1 MKHVSFFLCGRYLRR
16 RRMMLLSITA
26 VALSCAL
33 LLITA
38 SLFTGFIAALETSTT
53 RHLGDIVLEAPSGE
67 LITDYETLRKEL
79 QKSAAVQ
86 AATAVL
92 KNHGLLLAGPG
103 KVRPVRVWGIQL
115 PQRLAVSPLQDTL
128 LIQKG
133 LSNPSFDPQNTG
145 EIGGF
150 VGIGVLA
157 APDEKTDEYNLDE
170 VRRYIG
176 QKMALTTG
184 SLQAAP
190 AGEQNG
196 PTQVQF
202 RRRVLRF
209 TCTDVMQT
217 GVWDLDEQNVF
228 VPIEALSA
236 VLYPDLPSPAADII
250 QIRLAPGV
258 SEETGLAIVRDIWDN
273 FAKDR
278 FAWGPFASIETSR
291 RLQAR
296 LIAEYRKQ
304 MGILL
309 VIFGLVSLSVIL
321 LVFCIFSLL
330 VMTKQK
336 DIAILKSC
344 GASRGDIAG
353 LFLAF
358 GFLNGFAG
366 AALGLLL
373 GWLITSHINPIEHQI
388 SRLFGLKIWKAGVY
402 MFSQIPNT
410 VDWTAAG
417 WILLA
422 AVAASIT
429 GALIPAFRAAWIEP
443 VRLLRYE

>member
-1 MKHVSFFLCGRYLRR
+1 
-16 RRMMLLSITA
+16 MMLLSITA

-38 SLFTGFIAALETSTT
+38 SLFTGFINALETSTT

-67 LITDYETLRKEL
+67 LITDFEILIEQLRAA
-79 QKSAAVQ
+79 AAVE
-86 AATAVL
+86 AAAAVL

-103 KVRPVRVWGIQL
+103 KVRAVRVWGIQL
-115 PQRLAVSPLQDTL
+115 PQRLEVCPFQDSL

-133 LSNPSFDPQNTG
+133 QKHPSFDPQKTG
-145 EIGGF
+145 EVGGF

-157 APDEKTDEYNLDE
+157 QPDERTDEYNLEE
-170 VRRYIG
+170 VRGYIG

-184 SLQAAP
+184 SLQSSPAA
-190 AGEQNG
+190 EQSG
-196 PTQVQF
+196 SAQAQF

-236 VLYPDLPSPAADII
+236 VLYPDLAGPAADII

-258 SEETGLAIVRDIWDN
+258 SEEAGLAIVRGIWEN

-278 FAWGPFASIETSR
+278 FEWAKFVSIETSR

-304 MGILL
+304 MGVLL

-358 GFLNGFAG
+358 GFLNGLTG
-366 AALGLLL
+366 GILGLLL
-373 GWLITSHINPIEHQI
+373 GWLITSYINPIEHQI

-410 VDWTAAG
+410 VDWPAAG

-422 AVAASIT
+422 AISASIA
-429 GALIPAFRAAWIEP
+429 GALIPAVRAAWIEP

>member
-1 MKHVSFFLCGRYLRR
+1 
-16 RRMMLLSITA
+16 MLLSITA

-38 SLFTGFIAALETSTT
+38 NLFTGFINALEASTV
-53 RHLGDIVLEAPSGE
+53 RHLGDIVLEAPAGQ
-67 LITDYETLRKEL
+67 LITDFEVLIEEL
-79 QKSAAVQ
+79 QQAAAIE

-92 KNHGLLLAGPG
+92 KNQGLLLIGPG

-115 PQRLAVSPLQDTL
+115 PQRSAVSPLQDTL

-133 LSNPSFDPQNTG
+133 HPSPSFNPGDTG

-150 VGIGVLA
+150 VGIGVLVQ
-157 APDEKTDEYNLDE
+157 PDEKTDEYDLDKI
-170 VRRYIG
+170 RSYIG

-184 SLQAAP
+184 SLQSSP
-190 AGEQNG
+190 AGEQSG
-196 PTQVQF
+196 PAPVQF

-236 VLYPDLPSPAADII
+236 VLYPDLPEPAADIL
-250 QIRLAPGV
+250 QIRLAPHV
-258 SEETGLAIVRDIWDN
+258 SDEQGLAIVRGIWEN
-273 FAKDR
+273 FAKVR
-278 FAWGPFASIETSR
+278 FPWAHFVSIETSR
-291 RLQAR
+291 WLQAR

-304 MGILL
+304 MGVLL
-309 VIFGLVSLSVIL
+309 VIFGLVSMSVIL

-344 GASRGDIAG
+344 GSSRRDIAG
-353 LFLAF
+353 LFLTV
-358 GFLNGFAG
+358 GFLNGLAG
-366 AALGLLL
+366 AVLGILL
-373 GWLITSHINPIEHQI
+373 GWLITTHINPIEHQI

-410 VDWTAAG
+410 VDWSAAG
-417 WILLA
+417 WIFLA
-422 AVAASIT
+422 AILASMA
-429 GALIPAFRAAWIEP
+429 GAMIPAIRAAWIQP